1 VTLCVIHGNRE
12 ENMTSRWIGL
22 VLIVA
27 ATVFGVAV
35 MNQLPERVPIHWGIN
50 GQVDGYASRAFA
62 VWLMPAIL
70 VGVWLALAFVSQLDP
85 INKNY
90 GSMSDTVRRFNNAIV
105 LFLCMVHVALLV
117 FALGWQVNMPRILL
131 VGTGLLFTVLGN
143 EMGRLHRNSWFGIR
157 VPWTL
162 NDEDVWRQSHRVGG
176 RITVG
181 AGLLMVIVSLVAP
194 LIAMMWLSIVIMFG
208 MTAGLIGYSYWVAM
222 QKSRN
227 ISR

>member
-1 VTLCVIHGNRE
+1 
-12 ENMTSRWIGL
+12 MTNRWIGL

-27 ATVFGVAV
+27 ATAFVFAV
-35 MNQLPERVPIHWGIN
+35 MNQLPERVSIHWGIN
-50 GQVDGYASRAFA
+50 GQVDGYADRFFV
-62 VWLMPAIL
+62 VWLMPVGL
-70 VGVWLALAFVSQLDP
+70 VGVWLLFTVISNFDP

-90 GSMSDTVRRFNNAIV
+90 AGMSDTLKRFNNAIV

-117 FALGWQVNMPRILL
+117 FALGWQVSMPRIML
-131 VGTGLLFTVLGN
+131 VGTGVLFAVLGN

-157 VPWTL
+157 LPWTL

-176 RITVG
+176 RIMVG

-194 LIAMMWLSIVIMFG
+194 LLAMMWLSIVIMFG
-208 MTAGLIGYSYWVAM
+208 MTAGMIGYSYWVAM

-227 ISR
+227 RSQRL